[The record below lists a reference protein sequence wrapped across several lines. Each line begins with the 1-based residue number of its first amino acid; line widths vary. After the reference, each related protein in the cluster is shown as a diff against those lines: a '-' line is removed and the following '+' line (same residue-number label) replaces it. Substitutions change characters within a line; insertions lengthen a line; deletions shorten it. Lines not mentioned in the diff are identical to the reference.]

1 MGKINR
7 QALFVEESE
16 GFRIPLEPKAGDRV
30 KLRFRTAKDNVESVY
45 FISGEE
51 RNPMTKVC
59 SAGRFDYY
67 EIETKVGTDTIYYY
81 FEIRSDEERLFY
93 NKLSI
98 TNNLQD
104 SYAFRIIPG
113 FATPDWAKGAV
124 MYQIYVDRFCNGD
137 PTNDVLT
144 GEYSYIHQQVEQVK
158 DSESDFK
165 VVFTVTQTISDGTKK
180 DSVTSVY
187 ETTVHKDSDGNM
199 VITQNPTITAKQ
211 GKSDYE
217 PQRAEPNG
225 TVSST
230 DTADITDF
238 LNTFFALYPTATEK
252 ELTYYVSGNSMPPIK
267 CADYVFSQL
276 DDLVLRKDGDKV
288 SATVFVEYLDSATQM
303 TEISQFELALKLA
316 DGNWKIVG

>member
-1 MGKINR
+1 MFKKKDKTEKTEKPQQSKQTKPKKLRVYTTNSRKPIVI
-7 QALFVEESE
+7 AIWLLFVCGFGFAVYKNFTAIDTHTVHEKKVIERRVEDTSGIES
-16 GFRIPLEPKAGDRV
+16 FVTNFAKAYYSWSNN
-30 KLRFRTAKDNVESVY
+30 KESVAQ
-45 FISGEE
+45 
-51 RNPMTKVC
+51 R
-59 SAGRFDYY
+59 
-67 EIETKVGTDTIYYY
+67 TD
-81 FEIRSDEERLFY
+81 L
-93 NKLSI
+93 L
-98 TNNLQD
+98 TNYLPEDLQRMNAD
-104 SYAFRIIPG
+104 
-113 FATPDWAKGAV
+113 TLK
-124 MYQIYVDRFCNGD
+124 
-137 PTNDVLT
+137 NDVAV
-144 GEYSYIHQQVEQVK
+144 SSSVQNVQIWQVEQVK

-276 DDLVLRKDGDKV
+276 DDLVLRQDGDKV